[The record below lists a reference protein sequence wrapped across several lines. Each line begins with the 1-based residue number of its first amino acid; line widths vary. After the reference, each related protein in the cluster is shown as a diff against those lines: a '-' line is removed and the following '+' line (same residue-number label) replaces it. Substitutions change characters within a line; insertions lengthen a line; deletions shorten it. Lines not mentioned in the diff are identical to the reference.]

1 MFILLIKNVIQ
12 GFTYHDA
19 TCDIS
24 GLSMGYGYWLA
35 GKGYNVGL
43 DKPEIKENFEINITA
58 NNLK

>member
-1 MFILLIKNVIQ
+1 MIKKDIL

-43 DKPEIKENFEINITA
+43 DKPEIKGNFEINITVK
-58 NNLK
+58 NLK